1 MNSTAKPIRI
11 YVPVEVYFDSNGN
24 MKPRVI
30 IWEDGQKYEI
40 DQIIRAQSGP
50 SRKGG
55 RIEDRYTVWIHGQ
68 QRYLFFERGD
78 MVVGCRLGR
87 WFVETKTA

>member
-24 MKPRVI
+24 MMPRVI
-30 IWEDGQKYEI
+30 IWEDGRKFEI
-40 DQIIRAQSGP
+40 DRITDVRCGP
-50 SRKGG
+50 SRRDGVG
-55 RIEDRYTVWIHGQ
+55 ADRYTVWIKGQ
-68 QRYLFFERGD
+68 QSYLFFERGD

-87 WFVETKTA
+87 WFVERKTA